1 MGLDW
6 TPIRAAR
13 DKLIRVICP
22 KCSRR
27 PAKRSCPALGTR
39 ICPTCCATK
48 RLVEIRCPTDCTFLA
63 AAHQHPAAIVR
74 RQREHDLL
82 TLVAVMGIR
91 PSELQLQLFFLLGSR
106 ITSFRP
112 DGIAS
117 LSDADVADAAGAM
130 ATTLEAAAGGLIA
143 EAAGTS
149 PNSEG
154 LRRQL
159 DALLAEVG
167 KGAGSGFAREAAA
180 VLRGIER
187 GARHESPGFED
198 SEFAYLTLLGRV
210 VPPMPG
216 ERPEEPPSP
225 IVLA

>member
-1 MGLDW
+1 M
-6 TPIRAAR
+6 
-13 DKLIRVICP
+13 
-22 KCSRR
+22 
-27 PAKRSCPALGTR
+27 
-39 ICPTCCATK
+39 
-48 RLVEIRCPTDCTFLA
+48 
-63 AAHQHPAAIVR
+63 
-74 RQREHDLL
+74 
-82 TLVAVMGIR
+82 TLVGAMKVR

-106 ITSFRP
+106 ITAFRP

-117 LSDADVADAAGAM
+117 LLDADVADAAGAM

-149 PNSEG
+149 PNVEG

-159 DALLAEVG
+159 DGLLAELG

-187 GARHESPGFED
+187 GARHESPGFEASD
-198 SEFAYLTLLGRV
+198 SAYLTLLGRL
-210 VPPMPG
+210 VPPMPAAP
-216 ERPEEPPSP
+216 PEEPPSP